1 MALKEYKPTTPA
13 RRGMLGQD
21 FGQITN
27 DKPLKKLTKPVKKT
41 GGRNNHGRITC
52 RHRGGGHKRRYR
64 VIDFKRDKDNIPAKV
79 SSIEYDPN
87 RNAWIAL
94 LNYEDGEK
102 RYILAVNNMKPGDV
116 VVSGKKVELYPGN
129 CMILKNIPNGTAIH
143 NIELEPGRG
152 GKLVR
157 GAGTSAQ
164 LTTKEGKYAF
174 VTMPSSEIRLINLE
188 CKATIGQV
196 SNPNYNNIEWGSAGR
211 IRWKGRRPHVRGTV
225 MNPIDHP
232 HGGGE
237 GKNKG
242 NHPQTPWG
250 KPTKGYK
257 TRDKKKRSNKFI
269 VKRRKK

>member
-21 FGQITN
+21 FSQIT
-27 DKPLKKLTKPVKKT
+27 KSVPEKKLTKSLKKT
-41 GGRNNHGRITC
+41 GGRNSYGRITS
-52 RHRGGGHKRRYR
+52 RHRGGGHKRKYR
-64 VIDFKRDKDNIPAKV
+64 IIDFKRDKDSIQAKV
-79 SSIEYDPN
+79 ESIEYDPN
-87 RNAWIAL
+87 RNAFIAL
-94 LNYEDGEK
+94 LVYADGEK
-102 RYILAVNNMKPGDV
+102 RYILAVNNMKPGDKV
-116 VVSGKKVELYPGN
+116 ISGDKVELQPGN
-129 CMILKNIPNGTAIH
+129 TMLLQNIPTGTPIH
-143 NIELEPGRG
+143 NIELEPGCG

-164 LTTKEGKYAF
+164 LTSKEGKYAF
-174 VTMPSSEIRLINLE
+174 VTLPSGEIRLINLK
-188 CKATIGQV
+188 CKATIGQI

-211 IRWKGRRPHVRGTV
+211 MRWKGIRPRVRGTA

-237 GKNKG
+237 GKSKG

-257 TRDKKKRSNKFI
+257 TRDKKKVTNKFI

>member
-1 MALKEYKPTTPA
+1 MALKEYNPTTPS

-21 FGQITN
+21 FSQITKSEPEKSLL
-27 DKPLKKLTKPVKKT
+27 KPLKKT
-41 GGRNNHGRITC
+41 GGRNSYGRITS

-64 VIDFKRDKDNIPAKV
+64 IIDFKRNKIDIPAKV
-79 SSIEYDPN
+79 SAIEYDPN
-87 RNAWIAL
+87 RNAFIAL
-94 LNYEDGEK
+94 IVYADGEK
-102 RYILAVNNMKPGDV
+102 NYILAVNNMKPGDTV
-116 VVSGKKVELYPGN
+116 ISGDKVELQPGN
-129 CMILKNIPNGTAIH
+129 CMLLKNIPNGTSIH

-174 VTMPSSEIRLINLE
+174 VTLPSSEVRLISLD
-188 CKATIGQV
+188 CKATIGQI
-196 SNPNYNNIEWGSAGR
+196 SNPNFNNISWGNAGR
-211 IRWKGRRPHVRGTV
+211 MRWKGKRPHVRGTV

-237 GKNKG
+237 GKSKG

-257 TRDKKKRSNKFI
+257 TRSKKKQSNKFI
-269 VKRRKK
+269 IKRRKK